1 MEWTRL
7 KDPGPTRVPNID
19 RLVAFKMS
27 SEADVDVDNLFK
39 LYVLL
44 QDLMT
49 QHMVIDETV
58 KEISISEATLDLETL
73 ESATTAIINLC
84 QQLEKDLNLNQRK
97 CCCA

>member
-1 MEWTRL
+1 M
-7 KDPGPTRVPNID
+7 KDLEPTRVPNID

-49 QHMVIDETV
+49 QHMVIDETG
-58 KEISISEATLDLETL
+58 K
-73 ESATTAIINLC
+73 
-84 QQLEKDLNLNQRK
+84 
-97 CCCA
+97 